1 MIHIIYHGYF
11 SFAIHKV
18 VQDLINKGTGV
29 LAKPHTDYVMVADE
43 GTILARDLKK
53 DPAPDAYLFFDKDI
67 RLARALEK
75 NFPVFN
81 SAEAIALADDKI
93 STYAALA
100 DELPMVDTVPAPF
113 HYRKEALK
121 EDFLDYVEARFGYPM
136 VIKAAKGSFGEQVYL
151 AKNRAEA
158 QAIAETM
165 AGEDFLFQPF
175 IAESAGVDKRV
186 LVIGGAIVGAI
197 ERRNERDFRANIA
210 AGSVARPVALS
221 DEEKAI
227 ALDVHKKA
235 RLDFSGIDLIESNR
249 GPLLV
254 EINSNMS
261 YLGFQE
267 ATGIDVSRKLL
278 AYVKEAAKRA

>member
-11 SFAIHKV
+11 SFAIHRV
-18 VQDLINKGTGV
+18 VQDLIDKGTDV
-29 LAKPHTDYVMVADE
+29 LAKPHTDYILEADKN
-43 GTILARDLKK
+43 GIVARDLKK

-81 SAEAIALADDKI
+81 SADAIALADDKI
-93 STYAALA
+93 STYTALA
-100 DELPMVDTVPAPF
+100 PSLPMVDTMPAPF

-121 EDFLDYVEARFGYPM
+121 EDFLAYVETRFGYPM
-136 VIKAAKGSFGEQVYL
+136 VINAAKGSFGEQVHL
-151 AKNRAEA
+151 AKNRSEA
-158 QAIAETM
+158 QAIVETM

-186 LVIGGAIVGAI
+186 LIIGSEIVGAI
-197 ERRNERDFRANIA
+197 ERRNEHDFRANIA
-210 AGSVARPVALS
+210 AGSTARPIRLTA
-221 DEEKAI
+221 EEKEL
-227 ALDVHKKA
+227 ALRAHKKA
-235 RLDFSGIDLIESNR
+235 GLAFSGIDLIDSHD

-267 ATGIDVSRKLL
+267 ATGIDVSKKLL
-278 AYVKEAAKRA
+278 AYVEAQIR

>member
-11 SFAIHKV
+11 SFAIHRV
-18 VQDLINKGTGV
+18 VQDLIDKGTDV
-29 LAKPHTDYVMVADE
+29 LAKPHTDYVLVAEE
-43 GTILARDLKK
+43 GIVARDLKG
-53 DPAPDAYLFFDKDI
+53 DPAPDAYLFFDKDV

-75 NFPVFN
+75 NRPVFN

-93 STYAALA
+93 STYTALA
-100 DELPMVDTVPAPF
+100 DSLPMVATVPAPF
-113 HYRKEALK
+113 HYRRETLK
-121 EDFLDYVEARFGYPM
+121 ENFLDYVETCFGYPM

-151 AKNRAEA
+151 AKNRDEA
-158 QAIAETM
+158 QAIADLM

-175 IAESAGVDKRV
+175 IAESAGVDRRV
-186 LVIGGAIVGAI
+186 LLIGGEIVGAI
-197 ERRNERDFRANIA
+197 ERRNEHDFRANIA
-210 AGSVARPVALS
+210 AGSVARPIELS
-221 DEEKAI
+221 EEEKTI
-227 ALDVHKKA
+227 ALAAHKKA
-235 RLDFSGIDLIESNR
+235 RLAFSGIDLIEFEK

-278 AYVKEAAKRA
+278 AYVEEAAKRA

>member
-18 VQDLINKGTGV
+18 VQDLINKGSDV
-29 LAKPHTDYVMVADE
+29 LAKPHTDYILEAEE
-43 GTILARDLKK
+43 GTVLARDLKK
-53 DPAPDAYLFFDKDI
+53 DPAPDAYLFFDKDV

-75 NFPVFN
+75 NRPVFN
-81 SAEAIALADDKI
+81 SADAIALADDKI
-93 STYAALA
+93 STYTALA
-100 DELPMVDTVPAPF
+100 PSLPMVDTVPAPF

-151 AKNRAEA
+151 AKNRGEA
-158 QAIAETM
+158 QAIAGRM
-165 AGEDFLFQPF
+165 AGDDFLFQPF

-186 LVIGGAIVGAI
+186 LVIGGEIVGAI
-197 ERRNERDFRANIA
+197 ERRNEQDFRANIA
-210 AGSVARPVALS
+210 AGSTARPIDLS
-221 DEEKAI
+221 EEEKNI
-227 ALDVHKKA
+227 ALAAHKKA
-235 RLDFSGIDLIESNR
+235 GLDFSGIDLIESEK

-261 YLGFQE
+261 YLGFQV
-267 ATGIDVSRKLL
+267 ATGIDVSGKLL
-278 AYVKEAAKRA
+278 SYVEEAAKKA

>member
-11 SFAIHKV
+11 SFAIHRV
-18 VQDLINKGTGV
+18 VQDLINKGRGV
-29 LAKPHTDYVMVADE
+29 LAKPHTDYILEADKN
-43 GTILARDLKK
+43 GIVARDLKR
-53 DPAPDAYLFFDKDI
+53 DPAPDAYLFFDKDV
-67 RLARALEK
+67 RLAKALEK
-75 NFPVFN
+75 KRPVFN

-93 STYAALA
+93 STYTALA
-100 DELPMVDTVPAPF
+100 PFLPMVDTVPAPF
-113 HYRKEALK
+113 HYRREALK
-121 EDFLDYVEARFGYPM
+121 ENFLDYVETRFDYPM

-151 AKNRAEA
+151 AKNRDEA

-165 AGEDFLFQPF
+165 AGDDFLFQPF
-175 IAESAGVDKRV
+175 IAESAGVDRRV
-186 LVIGGAIVGAI
+186 LLIGGEIVGAI

-210 AGSVARPVALS
+210 AGSVARPIELTE
-221 DEEKAI
+221 EEKTI
-227 ALDVHKKA
+227 ALAAHKRA
-235 RLDFSGIDLIESNR
+235 RLAFSGIDLIESEK

-278 AYVKEAAKRA
+278 AYVNMAAKRA

>member
-18 VQDLINKGTGV
+18 VQDLINKGTDV
-29 LAKPHTDYVMVADE
+29 MAKPHTDYILEAD
-43 GTILARDLKK
+43 GSIVARDIKN

-75 NFPVFN
+75 NRPVFN
-81 SAEAIALADDKI
+81 SAEAVALADDKI
-93 STYAALA
+93 STYTALA

-121 EDFLDYVEARFGYPM
+121 EEFLDYVEARFGYPM

-151 AKNRAEA
+151 AKNRSEA
-158 QAIAETM
+158 QAMAETM

-186 LVIGGAIVGAI
+186 LIIGDDIVGAI
-197 ERRNERDFRANIA
+197 ERRNEHDFRANIA
-210 AGSVARPVALS
+210 AGSVARPIALS

-227 ALDVHKKA
+227 ALAAHKKA
-235 RLDFSGIDLIESNR
+235 RLTFSGIDLIESNH

-261 YLGFQE
+261 YLGFQN
-267 ATGIDVSRKLL
+267 ATGIDVSGKLL
-278 AYVKEAAKRA
+278 SYVNEAAKRA